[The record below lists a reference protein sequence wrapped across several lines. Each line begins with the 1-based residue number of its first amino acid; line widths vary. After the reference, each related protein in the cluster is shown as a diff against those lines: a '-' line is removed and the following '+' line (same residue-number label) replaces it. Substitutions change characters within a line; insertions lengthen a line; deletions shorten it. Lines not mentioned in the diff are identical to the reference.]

1 MKTRRFLVV
10 LTVLNLILL
19 SFLLLTRTRPALAY
33 TGADVLRG
41 TALEIV
47 DSRGRVRASI
57 KVQPAETFKA
67 TGRKYPE
74 TVVLRLIDQHGRPEV
89 KIVASVEG
97 GGLSL
102 VGDSDAIRAQLHAD
116 RAESSLRLTNTAGRE
131 RLIGAVTESTVFLPS
146 HPRRRASAPRR
157 RASSSASL
165 PPSPDSPSRDQ
176 DRSASPPFRWGRPAR
191 TNRTCP

>member
-1 MKTRRFLVV
+1 MKTQRFLVV
-10 LTVLNLILL
+10 LTALNLVLL
-19 SFLLLTRTRPALAY
+19 SFLLLAQTPMALAY
-33 TGADVLRG
+33 TGGDVIRG

-57 KVQPAETFKA
+57 KVQPAETFQP

-102 VGDSDAIRAQLHAD
+102 VGSTDTVRAQLHAD
-116 RAESSLRLTNTAGRE
+116 RAESSLRLTNKAGGE
-131 RLIGAVTESTVFLPS
+131 RLIEP
-146 HPRRRASAPRR
+146 
-157 RASSSASL
+157 
-165 PPSPDSPSRDQ
+165 
-176 DRSASPPFRWGRPAR
+176 
-191 TNRTCP
+191 